1 MKKISLIVLSFITI
15 ICCLCACGN
24 SLSQNKDN
32 KSSTSNKT
40 TASDVS
46 ESGSKSSQ
54 GDTVVVPNVVGMNK
68 DEAVKKL
75 EGLGLIVETGYKHLQ
90 KDQQG
95 NLYPDDEIL
104 EQSINTGTIVAPNTS
119 ISLTYNTN
127 TEAYASEIKSDGTV
141 NLSSLLLWRPDNDEI
156 LIPKYYDGK
165 KVSSISTAL
174 LEIIEIREQ
183 TRTRKIL
190 IPKNVAI
197 EENGVSIED
206 SKLNNY
212 NIIRY

>member
-1 MKKISLIVLSFITI
+1 MKKFISIIITLTL
-15 ICCLCACGN
+15 CCLLSACSKN
-24 SLSQNKDN
+24 QDSQVQNKDDN
-32 KSSTSNKT
+32 NSSGNQNSISQTGSADLSNN
-40 TASDVS
+40 ASV
-46 ESGSKSSQ
+46 
-54 GDTVVVPNVVGMNK
+54 TVPNVVGMNK
-68 DEAVKKL
+68 DEAKKEL
-75 EGLGLIVETGYKHLQ
+75 EDLGLNVETGYKHLQ

-95 NLYPDDEIL
+95 NLYLDDEVL
-104 EQSINTGTIVAPNTS
+104 EQSISAGTIVAPNTS

-156 LIPKYYDGK
+156 LIPEYYDGK

>member
-1 MKKISLIVLSFITI
+1 M
-15 ICCLCACGN
+15 
-24 SLSQNKDN
+24 
-32 KSSTSNKT
+32 
-40 TASDVS
+40 
-46 ESGSKSSQ
+46 
-54 GDTVVVPNVVGMNK
+54 
-68 DEAVKKL
+68 
-75 EGLGLIVETGYKHLQ
+75 IVETGYKHLQ

-95 NLYPDDEIL
+95 NLYLDNEVL
-104 EQSINTGTIVAPNTS
+104 EQSIRAGTIVAPNTS

-141 NLSSLLLWRPDNDEI
+141 NLSSLLLWHPDNDEI
-156 LIPKYYDGK
+156 LIPEYYDGK

>member
-24 SLSQNKDN
+24 SSSQSTNN
-32 KSSTSNKT
+32 QPSTSNKT

-54 GDTVVVPNVVGMNK
+54 GDTVVVPNVVGMDK

-95 NLYPDDEIL
+95 NLYLDNEVL
-104 EQSINTGTIVAPNTS
+104 EQSISAGAIVVPNTS

-156 LIPKYYDGK
+156 LIPEYYDGK